1 MSERPPLGG
10 VGFNSHLRGSR
21 DLAESALEA
30 SEACPP
36 ASHRFIQTMI
46 VILTMQI
53 PMRLYARAFRSRLG
67 IYGLRQMG
75 WTWLHLGKA
84 LRWFLRPLDPLH
96 CFFLSHRLLRQQY
109 GCHRQHSPDDPTR

>member
-96 CFFLSHRLLRQQY
+96 RFVLAPLLVLQQC
-109 GCHRQHSPDDPTR
+109 GSDS